1 MAVNKRLAFPPV
13 VPLCAVSF
21 NLVRSQLY
29 SSCSKAE
36 KASECH
42 RVSTSTLEHGYSWVF
57 AVFVVLNSPM
67 WTCLPGWPA
76 QCRQQNKAGWV
87 SAEDDCQRSKHPV
100 KFVYLII
107 SSLTSHVAYWLSEDL
122 VIRCASA
129 TFSLFSW
136 DNLHG
141 HLHDV
146 VPFCCP
152 IRSHHA

>member
-13 VPLCAVSF
+13 VPLCAE
-21 NLVRSQLY
+21 LY
-29 SSCSKAE
+29 SLCSKAE

-42 RVSTSTLEHGYSWVF
+42 RVSTSALEHGYSLVF
-57 AVFVVLNSPM
+57 AVFVVLNSVCGHVA
-67 WTCLPGWPA
+67 CLPGWPA
-76 QCRQQNKAGWV
+76 QCRQQDKAGWV
-87 SAEDDCQRSKHPV
+87 SAKDDCQRNNHPV

-107 SSLTSHVAYWLSEDL
+107 SSLTSHVAYWLSKDL
-122 VIRCASA
+122 VIHCASV

-152 IRSHHA
+152 FRSHHA